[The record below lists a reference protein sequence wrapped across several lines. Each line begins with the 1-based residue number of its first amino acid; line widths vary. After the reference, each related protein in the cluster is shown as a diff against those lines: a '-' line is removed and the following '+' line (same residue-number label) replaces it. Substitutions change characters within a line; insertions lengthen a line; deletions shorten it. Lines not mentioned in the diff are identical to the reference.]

1 MENLVAAGL
10 SLVTVIVQL
19 IQRAVAGDQRAM
31 DRLRRVEDVLV
42 DSPTEKAWAAALELA
57 KKKPLAVPV
66 PPLAPPPL
74 PREARAPIHG
84 IFDDDEG

>member
-10 SLVTVIVQL
+10 SLLTTIITL
-19 IQRAVAGDQRAM
+19 ISRAVAGDHQAQ

-42 DSPTEKAWAAALELA
+42 DSPTEKAWAAALERA

-66 PPLAPPPL
+66 VPAPPPV
-74 PREARAPIHG
+74 PREFLRDVHDLPS
-84 IFDDDEG
+84 DDEG